1 MISNLMATSTT
12 STSRRPSRYNAVI
25 SPRGIKDQMNEAV
38 LNNIE
43 VEVETRYIEEQ
54 SNPEQNSY
62 VFAYT
67 ITIQNK
73 GRQSAQLLTRHW
85 VITDSNQ
92 KIQEVRGDG
101 VVGEQPLLNPGEQ
114 FVYTSGTMLETAV
127 GTMKGS
133 YQMLADDGSQFDA
146 EIDEFVLSTP
156 RVLH

>member
-1 MISNLMATSTT
+1 
-12 STSRRPSRYNAVI
+12 
-25 SPRGIKDQMNEAV
+25 MNEAT
-38 LNNIE
+38 LNNIQ
-43 VEVETRYIEEQ
+43 VDVETRYVEEQ
-54 SNPEQNSY
+54 SNPEQNYY

-67 ITIQNK
+67 ITIRNK
-73 GRQSAQLLTRHW
+73 GQQAAQLLTRHW

-92 KIQEVRGDG
+92 KVQEVRGDG
-101 VVGEQPLLNPGEQ
+101 VVGEQPLLKPGEQ

-133 YQMLADDGSQFDA
+133 YQMLADDGSRFDA

>member
-1 MISNLMATSTT
+1 MK
-12 STSRRPSRYNAVI
+12 RRI
-25 SPRGIKDQMNEAV
+25 
-38 LNNIE
+38 NNIR
-43 VEVETRYIEEQ
+43 VDVETRYIEDQ
-54 SNPEQNSY
+54 SNPEQNYY

-73 GRQSAQLLTRHW
+73 GQQSAQLLTRHW

-92 KIQEVRGDG
+92 KVQEVRGEG
-101 VVGEQPLLNPGEQ
+101 VVGEQPLLKPGEQ
-114 FVYTSGTMLETAV
+114 FVYTSGTMLETSV

-146 EIDEFVLSTP
+146 TVDEFVLSTP

>member
-1 MISNLMATSTT
+1 
-12 STSRRPSRYNAVI
+12 
-25 SPRGIKDQMNEAV
+25 MNETD
-38 LNNIE
+38 LNRIQ
-43 VEVETRYIEEQ
+43 VDVETRYIEEQ
-54 SNPEQNSY
+54 SNPEQNYY

-73 GRQSAQLLTRHW
+73 GQQAAQLLTRHW

-92 KIQEVRGDG
+92 KVQEVRGEG
-101 VVGEQPLLNPGEQ
+101 VVGEQPHLKPGEQ

-127 GTMKGS
+127 GTMRGS
-133 YQMLADDGSQFDA
+133 YQMRADDGSHFDA

>member
-1 MISNLMATSTT
+1 
-12 STSRRPSRYNAVI
+12 
-25 SPRGIKDQMNEAV
+25 MNETG

-43 VEVETRYIEEQ
+43 VDVETRYIEDQ
-54 SNPEQNSY
+54 SNPERNYY

-73 GRQSAQLLTRHW
+73 GKQAAKLLTRHW

-92 KIQEVRGDG
+92 KVQEVRGDG
-101 VVGEQPLLNPGEQ
+101 VVGEQPLLKPGEQ

-133 YQMLADDGSQFDA
+133 YQMLADDGSHFDA

>member
-1 MISNLMATSTT
+1 
-12 STSRRPSRYNAVI
+12 
-25 SPRGIKDQMNEAV
+25 MNETD
-38 LNNIE
+38 LNNIR
-43 VEVETRYIEEQ
+43 VDVETRYIEDQ
-54 SNPEQNSY
+54 SNPEQNYY

-92 KIQEVRGDG
+92 KVQEVRGDG
-101 VVGEQPLLNPGEQ
+101 VVGEQPLLKPGEQ
-114 FVYTSGTMLETAV
+114 FVYTSGTMLETEI

-146 EIDEFVLSTP
+146 TIDEFVLSTP

>member
-1 MISNLMATSTT
+1 MNAT
-12 STSRRPSRYNAVI
+12 
-25 SPRGIKDQMNEAV
+25 D
-38 LNNIE
+38 LNKIR
-43 VEVETRYIEEQ
+43 VDVETRYIEDQ
-54 SNPEQNSY
+54 SNPEQNYY

-92 KIQEVRGDG
+92 KVQEVRGDG
-101 VVGEQPLLNPGEQ
+101 VVGEQPRLKPGEQ
-114 FVYTSGTMLETAV
+114 FVYTSGTMLETEI

-133 YQMLADDGSQFDA
+133 YQMLADDGSHFDA
-146 EIDEFVLSTP
+146 TIDEFVLSTP

>member
-1 MISNLMATSTT
+1 
-12 STSRRPSRYNAVI
+12 
-25 SPRGIKDQMNEAV
+25 MNETDM
-38 LNNIE
+38 NNIR
-43 VEVETRYIEEQ
+43 VDVETRYIEDQ
-54 SNPEQNSY
+54 SNPEQNYY

-73 GRQSAQLLTRHW
+73 GQQSAQLLTRHW

-92 KIQEVRGDG
+92 KVQEVRGEG
-101 VVGEQPLLNPGEQ
+101 VVGEQPLLKPGEQ
-114 FVYTSGTMLETAV
+114 FVYTSGTMLETSV

-146 EIDEFVLSTP
+146 TVDEFVLSTP

>member
-1 MISNLMATSTT
+1 
-12 STSRRPSRYNAVI
+12 
-25 SPRGIKDQMNEAV
+25 MNEADI
-38 LNNIE
+38 NNIS
-43 VEVETRYIEEQ
+43 VGVETRYIEDQ
-54 SNPEQNSY
+54 SNPEQNYY

-67 ITIQNK
+67 ITIQNQ
-73 GRQSAQLLTRHW
+73 GQQSAQLLTRHW

-92 KIQEVRGDG
+92 KVQEVRGDG
-101 VVGEQPLLNPGEQ
+101 VVGEQPLLKPGEQ

-146 EIDEFVLSTP
+146 TVDEFVLSTP

>member
-1 MISNLMATSTT
+1 M
-12 STSRRPSRYNAVI
+12 STSRRRSRYNAP
-25 SPRGIKDQMNEAV
+25 SSTEYPEQMNQPD
-38 LNNIE
+38 LNNIQ
-43 VEVETRYIEEQ
+43 VDVETRYVEEQ
-54 SNPEQNSY
+54 SNPEQNYY

-73 GRQSAQLLTRHW
+73 GKQAAQLLNRHW

-92 KIQEVRGDG
+92 KVQEVRGEG
-101 VVGEQPLLNPGEQ
+101 VVGEQPLLKPGEQ

-133 YQMLADDGSQFDA
+133 YEMLADDGSRFEA
-146 EIDEFVLSTP
+146 PIDEFVLSTP

>member
-1 MISNLMATSTT
+1 MVEAELNDI
-12 STSRRPSRYNAVI
+12 AV
-25 SPRGIKDQMNEAV
+25 D
-38 LNNIE
+38 
-43 VEVETRYIEEQ
+43 VETRYIEDQ

-67 ITIQNK
+67 ITIRNN
-73 GRQSAQLLTRHW
+73 GRQAAKLLTRHW

-92 KIQEVRGDG
+92 KVQEVRGDG
-101 VVGEQPLLNPGEQ
+101 VIGEQPLLKPREQ

-133 YQMLADDGSQFDA
+133 YQMRADDGSHFDA

>member
-1 MISNLMATSTT
+1 MNQPEL
-12 STSRRPSRYNAVI
+12 NK
-25 SPRGIKDQMNEAV
+25 IKV
-38 LNNIE
+38 G
-43 VEVETRYIEEQ
+43 VETRYIEDQ
-54 SNPEQNSY
+54 SNPEQNYY

-73 GRQSAQLLTRHW
+73 GKQNAQLLTRHW
-85 VITDSNQ
+85 VITDSNS

-101 VVGEQPLLNPGEQ
+101 VVGEQPLLKPGEE

-133 YQMLADDGSQFDA
+133 YQMLADDGSHFDA
-146 EIDEFVLSTP
+146 EIEEFVLSTP

>member
-1 MISNLMATSTT
+1 MSDA
-12 STSRRPSRYNAVI
+12 
-25 SPRGIKDQMNEAV
+25 D
-38 LNNIE
+38 LNNIR
-43 VEVETRYIEEQ
+43 VDVETRYIEDQ
-54 SNPEQNSY
+54 SNPEQNYY

-67 ITIQNK
+67 ITISNK
-73 GRQSAQLLTRHW
+73 GQQSAKLLTRHW

-92 KIQEVRGDG
+92 KIQEVRGVG
-101 VVGEQPLLNPGEQ
+101 VVGEQPLLKPGEQ

-146 EIDEFVLSTP
+146 TIDEFVLSTP

>member
-1 MISNLMATSTT
+1 
-12 STSRRPSRYNAVI
+12 
-25 SPRGIKDQMNEAV
+25 MNEV
-38 LNNIE
+38 DLNNIR
-43 VEVETRYIEEQ
+43 VDVETRYIEDQ
-54 SNPEQNSY
+54 SNPEQNYY

-73 GRQSAQLLTRHW
+73 GKQSAQLLTRHW

-101 VVGEQPLLNPGEQ
+101 VVGEQPLLKPGEQ
-114 FVYTSGTMLETAV
+114 FVYTSGTRLETEI

-146 EIDEFVLSTP
+146 TVDEFVLSTP